1 MPKKDRAKE
10 EGFTAML
17 DRDVVVDIARHDFD
31 SISFS
36 ESLLLSFPGWDEF
49 RLVSVHIILEGISHN
64 GSKSTRGKTI
74 SRMCTDPLKKR
85 LPEYLKLSKPK
96 LLALPEKPLRL
107 KGR

>member
-1 MPKKDRAKE
+1 MRS
-10 EGFTAML
+10 
-17 DRDVVVDIARHDFD
+17 VDILVF
-31 SISFS
+31 SFHLANPS
-36 ESLLLSFPGWDEF
+36 CCRFPGWDEF